1 VPSSLPAM
9 RTQYQAVNAAF
20 SKQSLHFDTDDA
32 SNQVLQH
39 MRSQVYEHVHKFIKP
54 ASSMLELNA
63 GTGIDALHFA
73 SLGHRV
79 HATDLSDGM
88 IAEIEKKIQRN
99 NLSHRFSC
107 QQLSFDQ
114 LQHVKGHA
122 FDYCFSNFGGL
133 NCIDD
138 LRNVTKLLPALLKP
152 GAYVTWVVMPPVC
165 LWELLSLLK
174 GRTKKALRRF
184 ERNGTVSHLEGEH
197 FVTYY
202 HSLEY
207 VKAAFQGHFTF
218 ITSEGL
224 AALSPQPHRQ
234 DFPIARPKFY
244 EGLRKIDAIVRT
256 SFPFNRWADHIIVT
270 FQYTPQK
277 ARV

>member
-1 VPSSLPAM
+1 ML
-9 RTQYQAVNAAF
+9 TQHQAVNAAF

-39 MRSQVYEHVHKFIKP
+39 MRYQVYEHVHKFLKP
-54 ASSMLELNA
+54 GSSMLELNA

-99 NLSHRFSC
+99 NLSHLLSC

-114 LQHVKGHA
+114 LQHVKSRG

-133 NCIDD
+133 NCIDN
-138 LRNVTKLLPALLKP
+138 LHKVTRLLPALLKP
-152 GAYVTWVVMPPVC
+152 GAYITWVIMPPVC
-165 LWELLSLLK
+165 LWELLGLLK

-184 ERNGTVSHLEGEH
+184 ERNGTASHLEGEH

-202 HSLEY
+202 HSLEQI
-207 VKAAFQGHFTF
+207 KDAFKEDFTF

-224 AALSPQPHRQ
+224 AALTPQPHRP
-234 DFPIARPKFY
+234 DFPKAHPKFY
-244 EGLRKIDAIVRT
+244 EGLRKLDAMVRT